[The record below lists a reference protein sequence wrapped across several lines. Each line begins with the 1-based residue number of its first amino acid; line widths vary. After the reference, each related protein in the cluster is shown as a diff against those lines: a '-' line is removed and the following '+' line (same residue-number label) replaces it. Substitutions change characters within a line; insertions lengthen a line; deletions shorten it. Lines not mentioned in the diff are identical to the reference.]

1 MTTPKI
7 PSNEQL
13 SEGVLNGGAGPEDI
27 SANAYTL
34 ESPDIDKTAIAAS
47 GNKGGNAET
56 VDKLQSGEFPLG

>member
-13 SEGVLNGGAGPEDI
+13 SEGVSNGGADAEDI
-27 SANAYTL
+27 VNTAYTV
-34 ESPDIDKTAIAAS
+34 PDIDKAATAARA
-47 GNKGGNAET
+47 NKGGNAET